1 MTDQERDDLLLVLR
15 DGLAE
20 LKDRFGGLEQQVAEG
35 FSDLRGRID
44 AVDAKVDA
52 VDAVA
57 VDLRGLIGAVDDRVS
72 DLRHDIEDQF
82 GLSPREA
89 TG

>member
-1 MTDQERDDLLLVLR
+1 MTDPERDDLLLVLR

-20 LKDRFGGLEQQVAEG
+20 PKDRFGGLEQQVAEG

-52 VDAVA
+52 VDNR
-57 VDLRGLIGAVDDRVS
+57 LS
-72 DLRHDIEDQF
+72 DLRHDIEEQF